1 LNARLRRVSLAVVI
15 GGALVLAACGR
26 GGEDANRPQYAMLNP
41 SGDFALTD
49 QDGKPFRLSAHR
61 DQVVLLFFGYLSC
74 PDICPT
80 TLSKL
85 SRVYKILG
93 PARRAQVL
101 TVFVPIDTRRDT
113 PGKLKEYLSYF
124 NVNSVGLTGNKEQ
137 VDKVAAAY
145 AASYRRVETHSALG
159 YLYDHSDL
167 VYLIDTRGK
176 VERLIHSEDTA
187 EDIAREIE
195 KALS

>member
-1 LNARLRRVSLAVVI
+1 VRPRPRAAALAVLI
-15 GGALVLAACGR
+15 AGSALLAACGR
-26 GGEDANRPQYAMLNP
+26 AGEDARASQYATLNP

-85 SRVYKILG
+85 SRVYKLLG
-93 PARRAQVL
+93 PERRAKVL
-101 TVFVPIDTRRDT
+101 TVFVTIDGKRDT
-113 PGKLKEYLSYF
+113 GTKLKEYLSYF
-124 NVNSVGLTGNKEQ
+124 DVNSVGLTGTQEE
-137 VDKVAAAY
+137 VDRVVKAY
-145 AASYRRVETHSALG
+145 GASYKRVETRSALG

-167 VYLIDTRGK
+167 VYLIDPRGK
-176 VERLIHSEDTA
+176 VENLIHADDKA
-187 EDIAREIE
+187 EEIARDVE
-195 KALS
+195 KILS